1 MIFDQVKEI
10 TIAALLH
17 DVGKVVQR
25 AQENPRAMTHSEWG
39 AKWLAKYFSK
49 NSKTVFAAAY
59 HHAGTELWDQSNFTL
74 LIYQADNW
82 ASSERDKKSD
92 KDPNYEWDAEA
103 PLATPFSRI
112 SLKEKKARYP
122 ACWPA
127 HELAPLPPL
136 VAEEP
141 EKVSCKDYQRLL
153 FAFENDFSKLAK
165 GDLHPDTLLM
175 FLEKYFSFIP
185 SETLVPKEG
194 FEKWP
199 DISLFDHL
207 KLTAAIASSYYLW
220 LAEKYGSEF
229 TENKRLFKEEICYP
243 ASTEKPFLLVGGDIS
258 GVQKFI
264 YTISSKGALKS
275 LKGRSFFL
283 ELLTEHAA
291 KRILDTVGLY
301 RCNLIFAG
309 GGHFYLLLPNIEKTL
324 QQIETISSEL
334 NNWLVNQFSGAL
346 EIHICYE
353 SFHPD
358 VFTRRAGHL
367 FQKVSQ
373 KFEESKK
380 RPFLQYLDKLLSE
393 PLPLHESCFA
403 GAGSPGSCSVCFR
416 DDVEIKPHDGLEL
429 CNACREQL
437 ELGKNIQK
445 CAGKKKFLFEHF
457 LLCQLDEG
465 IEIEDKKYQ
474 LSNKLVNKPLYL
486 WSVNHF
492 SSQGNAFIPSGLYQG
507 IFEFEQLK
515 EDKSFGLPRI
525 AALRMDVDNLGQIFR
540 EGLADED
547 QTFSRL
553 AAISRALNLFF
564 KYHLN
569 ALLCGERIGGFSY
582 PAALE
587 PYDWA
592 GRNVREDGRNVAII
606 YSGGD
611 DLFLM
616 GHWLDICEAA
626 FDILKAFQVYTG
638 NPELTISGGIV
649 MGHIKIPV
657 YQYAELAGK
666 AENRAKRHRKEKNS
680 LFLFG
685 KAIRNEEID
694 EVKNILALFSS
705 FLENQTTYMAIK
717 EEGLSRSFFYRIF
730 NSARE
735 FLDEDNKDRI
745 LVLPRIAYLL
755 ARAKKN
761 ISGEYYIKLQN
772 YLLSL
777 DEETWKKIFISAQW
791 VIMSMRGGG
800 RNE

>member
-25 AQENPRAMTHSEWG
+25 AQENPRAMTHSQWG
-39 AKWLAKYFSK
+39 EMWLANFSK
-49 NSKTVFAAAY
+49 NSKLISKIIPAVAY
-59 HHAGTELWDQSNFTL
+59 HHAGTDLWDKTNFTL

-92 KDPNYEWDAEA
+92 KDPNYKWDNEA

-112 SLKEKKARYP
+112 SLKEERTIYP
-122 ACWPA
+122 SFWPA
-127 HELAPLPPL
+127 QELYPLPPL
-136 VAEEP
+136 ANIKP
-141 EKVSCKDYQRLL
+141 IKVTNKIYKELL
-153 FAFENDFSKLAK
+153 SKFERDFSEIAK
-165 GDLHPDTLLM
+165 DGLHPDTLLM

-185 SETLVPKEG
+185 SETLVPKKDFG
-194 FEKWP
+194 KWP

-220 LAEKYGSEF
+220 LAEKYGSKF
-229 TENKRLFKEEICYP
+229 TENEHLFKEEICYL
-243 ASTEKPFLLVGGDIS
+243 ADTEKPFLLVGGDIS

-291 KRILDTVGLY
+291 KRILDSIGLY

-309 GGHFYLLLPNIEKTL
+309 GGHFYLLLPNTAKTL
-324 QQIETISSEL
+324 QLIETITSEL
-334 NNWLVNQFSGAL
+334 NNWLVKQFSGAL
-346 EIHICYE
+346 EIHVCYE
-353 SFHPD
+353 SFHPG
-358 VFTRRAGHL
+358 VFTRRAGYL

-373 KFEESKK
+373 KFEDSKK
-380 RPFLQYLDKLLSE
+380 RPFIQYLNKLLSE
-393 PLPLHESCFA
+393 PLPLHESCLA
-403 GAGSPGSCSVCFR
+403 GAGSPGSCSICFR

-429 CNACREQL
+429 CNGCREQL
-437 ELGKNIQK
+437 ELGKSIQK
-445 CAGKKKFLFEHF
+445 CAGNKQYLFKHF
-457 LLCQLDEG
+457 LVCQLKEG
-465 IEIEDKKYQ
+465 IEIENKRYQ
-474 LSNKLVNKPLYL
+474 LSYKPTNKSLYV

-515 EDKSFGLPRI
+515 EDKSFGLPRL

-626 FDILKAFQVYTG
+626 FDIVKAFREYTG
-638 NPELTISGGIV
+638 NPELTISGGIA
-649 MGHIKIPV
+649 MGHIKMPV
-657 YQYAELAGK
+657 YQYAELAGI
-666 AENRAKRHRKEKNS
+666 AENQAKKYRKEKNS
-680 LFLFG
+680 LSLFG
-685 KAIRNEEID
+685 KVIPNERID
-694 EVKNILALFSS
+694 GLKNVLRIFAS
-705 FLENQTTYMAIK
+705 FLENKGEYMSLK
-717 EEGLSRSFFYRIF
+717 ERGLSKAFFYRLL

-735 FLDEDNKDRI
+735 FLDEDNRDRI
-745 LVLPRIAYLL
+745 LVLPRIVYLL
-755 ARAKKN
+755 AKVKKD
-761 ISGEYYIKLQN
+761 ILGEDYIKLQN
-772 YLLSL
+772 YLLSYN
-777 DEETWKKIFISAQW
+777 EENWKRIFIATQW
-791 VIMSMRGGG
+791 TIMSMRG
-800 RNE
+800 E